1 MWGAVT
7 VLWRSVTDPSD
18 RSTIRSNL
26 SEMFVE
32 LAVSAQQLIWFAQ
45 QAEIDGLPDLAAA
58 LRAKAVAD
66 SGHAQAILDAL
77 AELDPE
83 AGSDAMAHRVRSL
96 NRIDGLV
103 TAGVLVD
110 AVVPTASAVVERL
123 DALAALAR
131 DDGLDLVADSLA
143 AITASQ
149 RRHLDAIDQAS
160 GAR

>member
-83 AGSDAMAHRVRSL
+83 AGSDPMAHRVRSL

>member
-1 MWGAVT
+1 MT

-18 RSTIRSNL
+18 RCTIRSNL

-83 AGSDAMAHRVRSL
+83 AGSDPMAHRVRSL

-123 DALAALAR
+123 DAIAAFAR
-131 DDGLDLVADSLA
+131 DDGFDLVADSLA

>member
-103 TAGVLVD
+103 TAEVLVD
-110 AVVPTASAVVERL
+110 AVVPAASAVVERL

>member
-1 MWGAVT
+1 
-7 VLWRSVTDPSD
+7 
-18 RSTIRSNL
+18 
-26 SEMFVE
+26 MFVE

-103 TAGVLVD
+103 TAEVLVD
-110 AVVPTASAVVERL
+110 AVVPAASAVVERL

>member
-103 TAGVLVD
+103 TAEVLVD
-110 AVVPTASAVVERL
+110 AVVPAASAVVERL

-131 DDGLDLVADSLA
+131 DDGLDLVADSLE
-143 AITASQ
+143 AIATSQ

>member
-1 MWGAVT
+1 MT
-7 VLWRSVTDPSD
+7 VLWRSVTDTPD
-18 RSTIRSNL
+18 RSTTRSNL

-103 TAGVLVD
+103 TAEVLVD
-110 AVVPTASAVVERL
+110 AVVPAASAVVERL